1 MLLIS
6 LQLGS
11 CSKISERFSI
21 TRDSSIGHMSLH
33 GVISPRKNIIFYGGK
48 RKLPIKSA
56 ARSSSVLKTFMI
68 RVKNFLNHFLR
79 RKSHQ
84 SKIYSKRSNKR
95 RGDKDGVLPRSKSHS
110 SGISA
115 VSTTRNVGT
124 TNSRLIRVNLNMCLF
139 LPVLLF
145 FFSFI
150 LGNRGFSEKS
160 TKKL

>member
-21 TRDSSIGHMSLH
+21 TRDTSSGRISLH
-33 GVISPRKNIIFYGGK
+33 GVESPRKNIIFYGGK

-68 RVKNFLNHFLR
+68 RVKNFLNHFFR

-84 SKIYSKRSNKR
+84 NKIYKRSNKR
-95 RGDKDGVLPRSKSHS
+95 RQDKDGVLPKSKSHS

-124 TNSRLIRVNLNMCLF
+124 TNSRLIRVYLNMCLF